1 MEQWKELGICWQFPT
16 KIRGSKCL
24 RWFFCWALKNC
35 QTVANELCRLIKMA
49 TPRKTNMSPEN
60 QWLEDLF
67 PIEIVPFEVTSLHF
81 QGRMCSDWNPKMD
94 SGIIWAVFRIEVPPK
109 TRWTGT
115 IFSYGIIP
123 KKKNMAV
130 GSKFRGSTWN
140 TVRKWAF
147 QKKPIIKLLVR
158 GNKTASKNDHTTW
171 NFLWHNKK
179 HMVKMYSHPFCDSSV
194 HPPNSWRLQ
203 KYDQFCPKRMCGTRL
218 VSHSQYKYPGW
229 AQMIFFKQPTPKKN
243 GFLDEENVRKPACF
257 ALPQPIPRYRGQQ

>member
-1 MEQWKELGICWQFPT
+1 MVGRFISCWNSPFWGDIPSFS
-16 KIRGSKCL
+16 GAYVL
-24 RWFFCWALKNC
+24 RLK
-35 QTVANELCRLIKMA
+35 
-49 TPRKTNMSPEN
+49 RKNGYHLSC
-60 QWLEDLF
+60 F
-67 PIEIVPFEVTSLHF
+67 
-81 QGRMCSDWNPKMD
+81 SDR
-94 SGIIWAVFRIEVPPK
+94 SPPK
-109 TRWTGT
+109 NSVNGDHFFLWDH
-115 IFSYGIIP
+115 P
-123 KKKNMAV
+123 EKKNMAV

-229 AQMIFFKQPTPKKN
+229 GQMIFFKQPTPKKT
-243 GFLDEENVRKPACF
+243 GFWTRKM
-257 ALPQPIPRYRGQQ
+257 